1 MQLVATPASHFARK
15 VRLLLD
21 HYGLE
26 YEFINAGNVA
36 EFSEDK
42 YAGSPIMQVPVLLDG
57 DLTLYDSD
65 HIAAYLVRKHDPQDR
80 YGVLTTDVRALNARA
95 VLNGMMIAEARLV
108 LGARTGL
115 KTDNHPYFD
124 KSRAVFTKGFEWLD
138 ANLDLFNPGNPGYL
152 DFHLISSFDHMECSD
167 LARPRQPGLIALRD
181 ALRANAT
188 IAASAPPPPIVYT
201 CPQRGEWK

>member
-26 YEFINAGNVA
+26 YEIIDAGNVA
-36 EFSEDK
+36 DFSEDK
-42 YAGSPIMQVPVLLDG
+42 FAGNPLMLVPVLNDG
-57 DLTLYDSD
+57 ELTIYDSD
-65 HIAAYLVRKHDPQDR
+65 SIAAYLVRKHDPDDR

-95 VLNGMMIAEARLV
+95 VLNGMMIAEGRLV

-124 KSRAVFTKGFEWLD
+124 KSRAVFTKGFDWLN
-138 ANLDLFNPGNPGYL
+138 ANIDLFDGDNPRYL
-152 DFHLISSFDHMECSD
+152 DFHLISSFDHMECFG
-167 LARPRQPGLIALRD
+167 LATPDQPALQALRD
-181 ALRANAT
+181 TLRANDK
-188 IAASAPPPPIVYT
+188 IAISAPPPPIVYA
-201 CPQRGEWK
+201 